1 MFTPKADSSLPMQ
14 RTLIWDLPTRL
25 FHWTLASSFA
35 IAWLTGES
43 DQWRAIHVFA
53 GYLMLGLVAFRLV
66 WGVAGSHF
74 SRFTSF
80 WFGPTA
86 AFDYLK
92 QVAKGHAPRHVGHNP
107 TGSLAIYVLLALSV
121 LVGFTGILTLGADE
135 QQGLAA
141 GWFGFAQAEL
151 LKDLHELGATAMLLV
166 VLGHITG
173 VVVESVLHKENL
185 ARSMVTGVKMA
196 TTGTPKTK
204 TRPLMAIMM
213 LLAMLGFGGW
223 WFAYAIDRQL
233 DTLPFHASQESG
245 AAEERHVRFVG
256 KQLPDQKLWRDECGS
271 CHSVFYPALLPS
283 RSWQKMMAEQDQH
296 FGTDLGLDAA
306 TVDAVL
312 TFMVDN
318 AADKHVVEAA
328 YKIDQSIPAGETP
341 LRITDTAY
349 WVKKHR
355 EIAASDWANP
365 LVKGKTNCAACHSDA
380 DAGTFEDGAMRI
392 PSAPAALAASTA
404 PRP

>member
-1 MFTPKADSSLPMQ
+1 MQ

-35 IAWLTGES
+35 MAWLTGES
-43 DQWRAIHVFA
+43 DPWRAIHVFA
-53 GYLMLGLVAFRLV
+53 GYLMLGLVGFRVL

-74 SRFTSF
+74 SRFASF
-80 WFGPTA
+80 WFGPKE

-92 QVAKGHAPRHVGHNP
+92 QVARGHAPRHVGHNP

-121 LVGFTGILTLGADE
+121 LVGLTGILTLGADE

-141 GWFGFAQAEL
+141 DWFNFGQARL

-166 VLGHITG
+166 VMGHILG

-185 ARSMVTGVKMA
+185 ARSMVTGFKMA
-196 TTGTPKTK
+196 ASDTPKTK
-204 TRPLMAIMM
+204 TRPVVAILMLIAI
-213 LLAMLGFGGW
+213 LAFGGW

-233 DTLPFHASQESG
+233 DTLPSHANQESST
-245 AAEERHVRFVG
+245 AEEPHVKFVG
-256 KQLPDQKLWRDECGS
+256 KQLPDHTLWRDECGS

-296 FGTDLGLDAA
+296 FGTDLGLDGA

-312 TFMVDN
+312 AFMVDN
-318 AADKHVVEAA
+318 AAEKHAVEAA
-328 YKIDQSIPAGETP
+328 YKIDQSIPVGEAP
-341 LRITDTAY
+341 QRITDTPY

-355 EIAASDWANP
+355 EIAASDWVNP
-365 LVKGKTNCAACHSDA
+365 MVKSKTNCAACHSDA

-392 PSAPAALAASTA
+392 PAAPAQVASAAGTVPA
-404 PRP
+404 KP

>member
-1 MFTPKADSSLPMQ
+1 MQ

-35 IAWLTGES
+35 MAWLTSDG
-43 DQWRAIHVFA
+43 DQWRALHVFA
-53 GYLMLGLVAFRLV
+53 GYLMLGLVAFRVV

-74 SRFTSF
+74 SRFSSF
-80 WFGPTA
+80 WFGPRA

-92 QVAKGHAPRHVGHNP
+92 QVARGHAPRHVGHNP
-107 TGSLAIYVLLALSV
+107 TGSLAIYVLLALSA
-121 LVGFTGILTLGADE
+121 LVGLTGILTLGADE

-141 GWFGFAQAEL
+141 GWFSFGQAKL
-151 LKDLHELGATAMLLV
+151 LKELHELGATAMLLV
-166 VLGHITG
+166 VMGHITG
-173 VVVESVLHKENL
+173 VVVESVMHKENL
-185 ARSMVTGVKMA
+185 ARSMVTGFKMA
-196 TTGTPKTK
+196 EANTPKTK
-204 TRPLMAIMM
+204 ARPVLAIVM
-213 LLAMLGFGGW
+213 LLAMLTFGGW

-233 DTLPFHASQESG
+233 DKLPSHANQESST
-245 AAEERHVRFVG
+245 AEEPHVRFVG
-256 KQLPDQKLWRDECGS
+256 QQLPDHKLWRDECGS
-271 CHSVFYPALLPS
+271 CHSVFYPALLPR
-283 RSWQKMMAEQDQH
+283 RSWQKMMAEQGQH

-318 AADKHVVEAA
+318 AAEKQAVEAA
-328 YKIDQSIPAGETP
+328 YKIGQSIPASETP

-355 EIAASDWANP
+355 EIATSDWANP
-365 LVKGKTNCAACHSDA
+365 LVKSKTNCAACHIDA

-392 PSAPAALAASTA
+392 PGAPPAMAASKVS
-404 PRP
+404 RP